1 MIANYES
8 EAQKFHDLLVK
19 FETAMLITHTGDGSL
34 RARPMAVAQIEDD
47 CTVWFMSLHES
58 GKVHEIEHDNRVAV
72 TCQKDRDTYLSLT
85 GRALLSRDR
94 EKISELWRE
103 SYQVWFPNGKND
115 PDLMLIGVEPEEG
128 EFWDQE
134 GVNKLKY
141 LFEAAKAYATGTRP
155 RIEEGDQHGKVRLQ
169 Q

>member
-1 MIANYES
+1 MIAHYES
-8 EAQKFHDLLVK
+8 EAQKFHALLAK
-19 FETAMLITHTGDGSL
+19 FEMAMLVTHGSDGSL

-47 CTVWFMSLHES
+47 CTIWFMSLHES

-85 GRALLSRDR
+85 GKALLSRER
-94 EKISELWRE
+94 EKINELWRE
-103 SYQVWFPNGKND
+103 DYQVWFPKGKDD
-115 PDLMLIGVEPEEG
+115 PELILICVQPEEG

-134 GVNKLKY
+134 GLNKLKY

-155 RIEEGDQHGKVRLQ
+155 HIEEGEQHGKVHL
-169 Q
+169 